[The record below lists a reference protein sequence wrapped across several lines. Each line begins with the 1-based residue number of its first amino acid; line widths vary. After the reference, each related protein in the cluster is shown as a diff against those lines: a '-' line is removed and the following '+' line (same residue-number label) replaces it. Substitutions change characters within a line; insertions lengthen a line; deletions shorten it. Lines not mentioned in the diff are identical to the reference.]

1 MTYLNQIRTHFTG
14 QQLSVL
20 HIEKDSSES
29 SYAVAGDRD
38 VQEDPEATAR
48 YCAQRL
54 QEGGISLETNG
65 TAAAAES
72 DSNTGEVLP
81 LPEPNGLLEQTGFSH
96 VKDADLVKKRRS
108 SQRRSGSLEEGDV
121 SVVVEGQEDSIISR
135 RKSDTERT
143 EAAPADPEGQKQ
155 AATRWRRKRLI
166 QEWFMLVNKKNAL
179 IRRQDHL
186 QLLLE
191 EQDLERKFELLNKEL
206 RDMMAMEVAKSQ
218 DQKHREQ
225 LLLQELLSLV
235 NQRDELVQ
243 NLDAKERGAVE
254 EDERLERGLEQRRRK
269 YAKQQ
274 KEKCVMQ

>member
-1 MTYLNQIRTHFTG
+1 MVMPAVPDRLIVMTYLNQIRTHFTG

-81 LPEPNGLLEQTGFSH
+81 PPRTKRVAGAGGAKLPVAPPRTHFLSKTGFSH

-108 SQRRSGSLEEGDV
+108 SQRRSGSLEEGDI
-121 SVVVEGQEDSIISR
+121 SVV
-135 RKSDTERT
+135 
-143 EAAPADPEGQKQ
+143 
-155 AATRWRRKRLI
+155 LYL
-166 QEWFMLVNKKNAL
+166 LVYPFL
-179 IRRQDHL
+179 FLSLHCS
-186 QLLLE
+186 LLLICNIY
-191 EQDLERKFELLNKEL
+191 LLVS
-206 RDMMAMEVAKSQ
+206 A
-218 DQKHREQ
+218 
-225 LLLQELLSLV
+225 
-235 NQRDELVQ
+235 
-243 NLDAKERGAVE
+243 G
-254 EDERLERGLEQRRRK
+254 
-269 YAKQQ
+269 
-274 KEKCVMQ
+274 C